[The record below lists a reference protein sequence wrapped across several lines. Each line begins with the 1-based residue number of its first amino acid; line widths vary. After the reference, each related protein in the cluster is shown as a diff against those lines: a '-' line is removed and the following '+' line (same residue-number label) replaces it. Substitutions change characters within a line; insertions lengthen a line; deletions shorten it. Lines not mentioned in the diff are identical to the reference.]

1 MPCSMSFTTNH
12 GRVLHG
18 TLKVGIATLG
28 CKVNQYESQVMM
40 DTLCAHGFEPAREG
54 EQADVFIVNSCTV
67 TATGD
72 KKVRQTVRRARR
84 EHPDA
89 VIILTGCMP
98 QAFPEESEAILEADI
113 VIGNSNRGRLLGY
126 IEQFMRTHQRIISIA
141 PHSRTYGEE
150 CSVSGMNERTRAY
163 IKIEDG
169 CNRFCSY
176 CIIPYARGRVRSRS
190 VEDIRR
196 ESERIGQSYREV
208 VLVGI
213 NLSAYGSDIGTD
225 LLEAVRAAASAEGI
239 ERVRLG
245 SLEPDLTPDSLI
257 EGLAQIS
264 EFCPQFHL
272 AIQSGCDETLRR
284 MNRHY
289 DTAQFRHV
297 CETIRRTFDNP
308 SITTD
313 IMVGFAGE
321 TEEEFAQSLSFAKE
335 IGFARSHVFTYS
347 RRKGTRA
354 DSFPDQVE
362 EQVKNRRSEIMI
374 QAMSECAEEFLTSQ
388 VGRRVKILAE
398 REAEPGIFEGYTE
411 NYTPARIA
419 GENLNGKII
428 EATVVSVRDGVALC
442 ASYGQND
449 EK

>member
-1 MPCSMSFTTNH
+1 M
-12 GRVLHG
+12 
-18 TLKVGIATLG
+18 KAGIATLG

-40 DTLCAHGFEPAREG
+40 ENLLAHGFEQAGEG

-84 EHPDA
+84 ENPDA

-98 QAFPEESEAILEADI
+98 QAFPEECEAIEEADI
-113 VIGNSNRGRLLGY
+113 IIGNSNRAGLIDY
-126 IEQFMRTHQRIISIA
+126 IEQFIRSHQRIVDIK
-141 PHSRTYGEE
+141 PHSKAYGSEF
-150 CSVSGMNERTRAY
+150 SVSGMNERTRAY

-169 CNRFCSY
+169 CNRFCTY

-190 VEDIRR
+190 LQDIFE
-196 ESERIGQSYREV
+196 ESQRIGKKYREV

-213 NLSAYGSDIGTD
+213 NLSAYGGDNGTD
-225 LLEAVRAAASAEGI
+225 LLEAVKAAASADGI

-245 SLEPDLTPDSLI
+245 SLEPDLTPDELI
-257 EGLAQIS
+257 EGLAGIP

-272 AIQSGCDETLRR
+272 AIQSGCDDTLKR

-297 CETIRRTFDNP
+297 CEKIRSVFDNP

-321 TEEEFAQSLSFAKE
+321 TEEEFAKSVAFARE
-335 IGFARSHVFTYS
+335 IGFARSHVFAYS

-354 DSFPDQVE
+354 DLFPDQVS
-362 EQVKNRRSEIMI
+362 EQVKNRRSEEMI
-374 QAMSECAEEFLTSQ
+374 KATACAASHFLHTQ
-388 VGRRVKILAE
+388 LGKNVKILAE
-398 REAEPGIFEGYTE
+398 REVQPGIFEGYTE
-411 NYTPARIA
+411 NYTPARVQ
-419 GENLNGKII
+419 GE
-428 EATVVSVRDGVALC
+428 ALC
-442 ASYGQND
+442 GRIVKAIVTEVCDGYIMCRAL
-449 EK
+449 

>member
-1 MPCSMSFTTNH
+1 M
-12 GRVLHG
+12 
-18 TLKVGIATLG
+18 KAGIATLG

-40 DTLCAHGFEPAREG
+40 DMLCSHGFEQATDG
-54 EQADVFIVNSCTV
+54 QQADVFIVNSCTV

-84 EHPDA
+84 ENPNS

-98 QAFPEESEAILEADI
+98 QAFPEECEAIEEADI
-113 VIGNSNRGRLLGY
+113 IIGNSNRAGLIGY
-126 IEQFMRTHQRIISIA
+126 IEQFMRSHQRIIDII
-141 PHSRTYGEE
+141 PHSKTYGNE

-169 CNRFCSY
+169 CNRFCTY

-190 VEDIRR
+190 IEDIFE
-196 ESERIGQSYREV
+196 ESQRIGKKYREV

-213 NLSAYGSDIGTD
+213 NLSAYGSDIGTN
-225 LLEAVRAAASAEGI
+225 LLEAVKAAASAEGI

-245 SLEPDLTPDSLI
+245 SLEPDLTPDELI
-257 EGLAQIS
+257 EGLAGIP

-272 AIQSGCDETLRR
+272 AIQSGCDDTLKR

-297 CETIRRTFDNP
+297 CEKIRSTFDNP

-321 TEEEFAQSLSFAKE
+321 TDEEFAQSVAFAKE
-335 IGFARSHVFTYS
+335 IGFARSHVFAYS
-347 RRKGTRA
+347 RRKGTHA
-354 DSFPDQVE
+354 DSFPNQVNE
-362 EQVKNRRSEIMI
+362 HIKNLRSEEMI
-374 QAMSECAEEFLTSQ
+374 KATADSAAIFLATQ
-388 VGRRVKILAE
+388 LGKVVNILAE
-398 REAEPGIFEGYTE
+398 REVEPGIFEGYTE
-411 NYTPARIA
+411 NYTPARIH
-419 GENLNGKII
+419 GENLSGKII
-428 EATVVSVRDGVALC
+428 QAVVTEVCEGFVMCRA
-442 ASYGQND
+442 N
-449 EK
+449 

>member
-1 MPCSMSFTTNH
+1 M
-12 GRVLHG
+12 
-18 TLKVGIATLG
+18 KAGIATLG

-40 DTLCAHGFEPAREG
+40 DMLCAHGFEPVSDG

-67 TATGD
+67 TGTSD

-84 EHPDA
+84 ENPDA
-89 VIILTGCMP
+89 VMILTGCMP
-98 QAFPEESEAILEADI
+98 QAFPEACEAIEEADI
-113 VIGNSNRGRLLGY
+113 VIGNSNRSRLPEY
-126 IEQFMRTHQRIISIA
+126 IEKFMSTHQRIIDITPHGREYGSESSI
-141 PHSRTYGEE
+141 
-150 CSVSGMNERTRAY
+150 SGMNERTRAY

-190 VEDIRR
+190 PEEIRA
-196 ESERIGQSYREV
+196 ESRRIGRHYREV

-245 SLEPDLTPDSLI
+245 SLEPDLTPDELI
-257 EGLAQIS
+257 EGLAA
-264 EFCPQFHL
+264 EPKFCPQFHL
-272 AIQSGCDETLRR
+272 AIQSGCDATLKR

-289 DTAQFRHV
+289 DTAEFRRV
-297 CETIRRTFDNP
+297 CEKIRATFENP

-321 TEEEFAQSLSFAKE
+321 TEEEFKQSVEFAKE
-335 IGFARSHVFTYS
+335 IKFARAHVFAYS

-354 DSFPDQVE
+354 DSMPNQVE
-362 EQVKNRRSEIMI
+362 EHEKSLRSEIMI
-374 QAMSECAEEFLTSQ
+374 AATSDTAEEFLRSQ
-388 VGRRVKILAE
+388 IGRTVNILAE
-398 REAEPGIFEGYTE
+398 REIEDGVFEGYTE
-411 NYTPARIA
+411 NYTPAKICGKDLGGRIVTA
-419 GENLNGKII
+419 RVIG
-428 EATVVSVRDGVALC
+428 VDGGFAVC
-442 ASYGQND
+442 
-449 EK
+449 EKVI

>member
-1 MPCSMSFTTNH
+1 M
-12 GRVLHG
+12 
-18 TLKVGIATLG
+18 KAGIATLG
-28 CKVNQYESQVMM
+28 CKVNQYESQIMM
-40 DTLCAHGFEPAREG
+40 DMLLSHGYEQIAEG

-84 EHPDA
+84 ENPDA
-89 VIILTGCMP
+89 IIILTGCMP
-98 QAFPEESEAILEADI
+98 QAFPEECEAIQEADI
-113 VIGNSNRGRLLGY
+113 IIGNSNRGGLIDY
-126 IEQFMRTHQRIISIA
+126 IDQFMRSHQRVIDIK
-141 PHSRTYGEE
+141 PHSKSYGAE
-150 CSVSGMNERTRAY
+150 CSISGMNERTRAY

-169 CNRFCSY
+169 CNRFCTY

-190 VEDIRR
+190 IDDILK
-196 ESERIGQSYREV
+196 ESQRIGKNFREV

-225 LLEAVRAAASAEGI
+225 LLEAVRTAASAEGI

-245 SLEPDLTPDSLI
+245 SLEPDLTPDELI
-257 EGLAQIS
+257 EGLAEIP

-272 AIQSGCDETLRR
+272 AIQSGCDDTLKR

-297 CETIRRTFDNP
+297 CEKIRRTFDNP

-321 TEEEFAQSLSFAKE
+321 TEEEFARSLAFARE
-335 IGFARSHVFTYS
+335 IGFARSHVFAYS
-347 RRKGTRA
+347 RRRGTRA
-354 DSFPDQVE
+354 DSFPDQVNE
-362 EQVKNRRSEIMI
+362 AVKSNRSEQMI
-374 QAMSECAEEFLTSQ
+374 NATSESAAAFLASQ
-388 VGRRVKILAE
+388 LGKKVRILAE
-398 REAEPGIFEGYTE
+398 REVEPGIFEGYTE
-411 NYTPARIA
+411 NYTPARIH

-428 EATVVSVRDGVALC
+428 DAAVTEICDGYVMC
-442 ASYGQND
+442 MSI
-449 EK
+449 

>member
-1 MPCSMSFTTNH
+1 M
-12 GRVLHG
+12 
-18 TLKVGIATLG
+18 KAGIATLG

-40 DTLCAHGFEPAREG
+40 DMLFTHGFEPVSDG

-67 TATGD
+67 TGTSD

-84 EHPDA
+84 ENPDA

-98 QAFPEESEAILEADI
+98 QAFPEACEAIEEADI
-113 VIGNSNRGRLLGY
+113 VIGNSNRGRLLEY
-126 IEQFMRTHQRIISIA
+126 IEKFMSTHQRIIDII
-141 PHSRTYGEE
+141 PHSKEYGSES
-150 CSVSGMNERTRAY
+150 SVSGMNERTRAY

-190 VEDIRR
+190 LDEIRE
-196 ESERIGQSYREV
+196 ESQRIGQHYREV

-225 LLEAVRAAASAEGI
+225 LLEAVRAAASADGI

-245 SLEPDLTPDSLI
+245 SLEPDLTPDELI
-257 EGLAQIS
+257 EGLAA
-264 EFCPQFHL
+264 EPKFCPQFHL
-272 AIQSGCDETLRR
+272 AIQSGCDATLKR

-289 DTAQFRHV
+289 DTAEFRRV
-297 CETIRRTFDNP
+297 CEKIRSTFDNP

-321 TEEEFAQSLSFAKE
+321 TEEEFAQSVTFAKE
-335 IGFARSHVFTYS
+335 IKFARAHVFAYS

-354 DSFPDQVE
+354 DLMPDQVP
-362 EQVKNRRSEIMI
+362 EQEKSRRSDIMI
-374 QAMSECAEEFLTSQ
+374 EATAATAEEFLNLQ
-388 VGRRVKILAE
+388 VGRTVQILAE
-398 REAEPGIFEGYTE
+398 REIEDGMFEGYTE
-411 NYTPARIA
+411 NYTPAKIRGKDLGGRIITA
-419 GENLNGKII
+419 KV
-428 EATVVSVRDGVALC
+428 TGVEGGFALC
-442 ASYGQND
+442 
-449 EK
+449 EKV

>member
-1 MPCSMSFTTNH
+1 M
-12 GRVLHG
+12 
-18 TLKVGIATLG
+18 KAGIATLG

-40 DTLCAHGFEPAREG
+40 ETLLAHGFEQASEG

-98 QAFPEESEAILEADI
+98 QAFPEECEAIEEADI
-113 VIGNSNRGRLLGY
+113 VIGNSNRSGLVDY
-126 IEQFMRTHQRIISIA
+126 IEQFMRRHQRIIDIQ
-141 PHSRTYGEE
+141 PHGSTYGDE

-190 VEDIRR
+190 LEDIRK
-196 ESERIGQSYREV
+196 ESERIGRKYREV

-225 LLEAVRAAASAEGI
+225 LLEAVRAAASAEGV

-245 SLEPDLTPDSLI
+245 SLEPDLTPDELI
-257 EGLAQIS
+257 DGLAGIP

-297 CETIRRTFDNP
+297 CEKIRATFDNP
-308 SITTD
+308 SVTTD

-321 TEEEFAQSLSFAKE
+321 TDEEFAKSLAFARE
-335 IGFARSHVFTYS
+335 IGFARSHVFAYS

-354 DSFPDQVE
+354 DLFPDQVD
-362 EQVKNRRSEIMI
+362 EQTKSRRSEEMI
-374 QAMSECAEEFLTSQ
+374 RATSESAAAFLHSQ
-388 VGRRVKILAE
+388 LGRNVRILAE
-398 REAEPGIFEGYTE
+398 REIQPGVFEGYTE
-411 NYTPARIA
+411 NYTPARVQ
-419 GENLNGKII
+419 GEALNGRII
-428 EATVVSVRDGVALC
+428 DATVAEVCDGYVLC
-442 ASYGQND
+442 CA
-449 EK
+449 K

>member
-1 MPCSMSFTTNH
+1 MN
-12 GRVLHG
+12 
-18 TLKVGIATLG
+18 VGIATLG

-40 DTLCAHGFEPAREG
+40 ENLLAHGFEQADAG
-54 EQADVFIVNSCTV
+54 EPADVFIINSCTV

-84 EHPDA
+84 ENPGA

-98 QAFPEESEAILEADI
+98 QAFPEECQAIQEADI
-113 VIGNSNRGRLLGY
+113 IIGNSNRAGLIRY
-126 IEQFMRTHQRIISIA
+126 IEEFMRSHQRIIDIQ
-141 PHSRTYGEE
+141 PHGRTYGGE

-190 VEDIRR
+190 LEDIAEEAR
-196 ESERIGQSYREV
+196 RIGQKFREV

-213 NLSAYGSDIGTD
+213 NLSAYGSDIGTG
-225 LLEAVRAAASAEGI
+225 LSEAVRAVASAEGI

-245 SLEPDLTPDSLI
+245 SLEPDLTPDALI
-257 EGLAQIS
+257 EELATIPA
-264 EFCPQFHL
+264 FCPQFHL

-297 CETIRRTFDNP
+297 CEKIRATFDNP

-321 TEEEFAQSLSFAKE
+321 TDEEFARSVAFAKE
-335 IGFARSHVFTYS
+335 IGFARAHVFAYS

-354 DSFPDQVE
+354 DSFPDQVDE
-362 EQVKNRRSEIMI
+362 HLKSLRSEQMMNATS
-374 QAMSECAEEFLTSQ
+374 QSAAEFLHSQ
-388 VGRRVKILAE
+388 LGKTVNILCE
-398 REAEPGIFEGYTE
+398 REVEPGVFEGYTE
-411 NYTPARIA
+411 NYTPARIRGNSLGGRILPA
-419 GENLNGKII
+419 QVAEVG
-428 EATVVSVRDGVALC
+428 DGYVICRAL
-442 ASYGQND
+442 
-449 EK
+449 

>member
-1 MPCSMSFTTNH
+1 M
-12 GRVLHG
+12 
-18 TLKVGIATLG
+18 KAGIATLG

-40 DTLCAHGFEPAREG
+40 DMLCAHGFEPVSDG

-67 TATGD
+67 TGTSD

-84 EHPDA
+84 ENPDA

-98 QAFPEESEAILEADI
+98 QAFPEACESIEEADI
-113 VIGNSNRGRLLGY
+113 VIGNSNRGRLPEY
-126 IEQFMRTHQRIISIA
+126 IEKFMSTHQRIIDITPHGREYGSESSI
-141 PHSRTYGEE
+141 
-150 CSVSGMNERTRAY
+150 SGMNERTRAY

-190 VEDIRR
+190 PEEIRA
-196 ESERIGQSYREV
+196 ESQRIGQHYREV

-245 SLEPDLTPDSLI
+245 SLEPDLTPDELI
-257 EGLAQIS
+257 EGLAA
-264 EFCPQFHL
+264 EPKFCPQFHL
-272 AIQSGCDETLRR
+272 AIQSGCDATLKR

-289 DTAQFRHV
+289 DTAEFRRV
-297 CETIRRTFDNP
+297 CEKIRATFENP

-313 IMVGFAGE
+313 IMVGFVGE
-321 TEEEFAQSLSFAKE
+321 TEEEFKQSVEFAKE
-335 IGFARSHVFTYS
+335 IKFARAHVFAYS

-354 DSFPDQVE
+354 DSMPNQVDE
-362 EQVKNRRSEIMI
+362 HEKSRRSEIMI
-374 QAMSECAEEFLTSQ
+374 AATSATAEEFLRSQ
-388 VGRRVKILAE
+388 IGRTVNILAE
-398 REAEPGIFEGYTE
+398 REIEEGVFEGYTE
-411 NYTPARIA
+411 NYTPAKICGKDLGGRIVTA
-419 GENLNGKII
+419 RVIG
-428 EATVVSVRDGVALC
+428 VDGGFAVC
-442 ASYGQND
+442 
-449 EK
+449 EKVI

>member
-1 MPCSMSFTTNH
+1 M
-12 GRVLHG
+12 
-18 TLKVGIATLG
+18 KAGIATLG

-40 DTLCAHGFEPAREG
+40 ENLKSHGFEQASEG
-54 EQADVFIVNSCTV
+54 EEADVFIVNSCTV

-84 EHPDA
+84 ENPDA

-98 QAFPEESEAILEADI
+98 QAFPEECEAIEEADI
-113 VIGNSNRGRLLGY
+113 IIGNSNRGALMEY
-126 IEQFMRTHQRIISIA
+126 IGEFMRSHQRIIEIK
-141 PHSRTYGEE
+141 PHGRTYGEE
-150 CSVSGMNERTRAY
+150 SSISGMNERTRAY

-190 VEDIRR
+190 LEDIRE
-196 ESERIGQSYREV
+196 ESERIGRKYREV

-213 NLSAYGSDIGTD
+213 NLSAYGSDIGTN
-225 LLEAVRAAASAEGI
+225 LLEAVRAAASAEGVRRI
-239 ERVRLG
+239 RLG
-245 SLEPDLTPDSLI
+245 SLEPDLTSDELI
-257 EGLAQIS
+257 EGLAGIP
-264 EFCPQFHL
+264 EFCQQFHL

-297 CETIRRTFDNP
+297 CEKIRSTFDNP

-321 TEEEFAQSLSFAKE
+321 TDGEFEESLRFASD
-335 IGFARSHVFTYS
+335 IGFARSHVFAYS

-354 DSFPDQVE
+354 DSFPGQVDE
-362 EQVKNRRSEIMI
+362 HIKSLRSERMI
-374 QAMSECAEEFLTSQ
+374 KATGKSTSDFLASQ
-388 VGRRVKILAE
+388 LGKNVRILAE
-398 REAEPGIFEGYTE
+398 REVEPGVFEGYTE
-411 NYTPARIA
+411 NYTPARIR
-419 GENLNGKII
+419 GERLSGRII
-428 EATVVSVRDGVALC
+428 EATVTEVRDEYVIC
-442 ASYGQND
+442 
-449 EK
+449 E

>member
-1 MPCSMSFTTNH
+1 M
-12 GRVLHG
+12 
-18 TLKVGIATLG
+18 KAGIATLG

-40 DTLCAHGFEPAREG
+40 ENLLSHGFEQVSEG
-54 EQADVFIVNSCTV
+54 EQADVFIINSCTV

-84 EHPDA
+84 ENPDA

-98 QAFPEESEAILEADI
+98 QAFPEECQAIEEADI
-113 VIGNSNRGRLLGY
+113 IIGNSNRAGLIGY
-126 IEQFMRTHQRIISIA
+126 IEEFMRSHQRIIHIQ
-141 PHSRTYGEE
+141 PHGRTYGDEF
-150 CSVSGMNERTRAY
+150 SVSGMNERTRAY

-169 CNRFCSY
+169 CNRFCTY

-190 VEDIRR
+190 IEDIAE
-196 ESERIGQSYREV
+196 ESRRIGQKYREV

-213 NLSAYGSDIGTD
+213 NLSAYGSDIGTG

-245 SLEPDLTPDSLI
+245 SLEPDLTPDELI
-257 EGLAQIS
+257 EGLAKIPQ
-264 EFCPQFHL
+264 FCPQFHL
-272 AIQSGCDETLRR
+272 AIQSGCDETLKR

-297 CETIRRTFDNP
+297 CEKIRARFDNP

-321 TEEEFAQSLSFAKE
+321 TDEEFARSVAFAKE
-335 IGFARSHVFTYS
+335 ICFSRSHVFAYS

-354 DSFPDQVE
+354 DSFPDQVDE
-362 EQVKNRRSEIMI
+362 HIKSLRSEQMI
-374 QAMSECAEEFLTSQ
+374 NATSESAAVFLHSQ
-388 VGRRVKILAE
+388 LGKTVAILAE
-398 REAEPGIFEGYTE
+398 REVEPGIFEGYTE
-411 NYTPARIA
+411 NYTPARIQ
-419 GENLNGKII
+419 GKDINGCII
-428 EATVVSVRDGVALC
+428 RAVVTEIREGYVMCRAI
-442 ASYGQND
+442 
-449 EK
+449 